1 MENNFKPRNER
12 FIVSFEVEV
21 AHVGVNF
28 EGSQQDF
35 YSNEVRVIEAKV
47 LDHLSELINIR
58 THRSKVVKI
67 KVQ

>member
-1 MENNFKPRNER
+1 MENNFKPRNEK

-35 YSNEVRVIEAKV
+35 YAKDVRDCEASI
-47 LDHLSELINIR
+47 LDKIAGLIGTEN
-58 THRSKVVKI
+58 TRSKIVKVKI
-67 KVQ
+67 N